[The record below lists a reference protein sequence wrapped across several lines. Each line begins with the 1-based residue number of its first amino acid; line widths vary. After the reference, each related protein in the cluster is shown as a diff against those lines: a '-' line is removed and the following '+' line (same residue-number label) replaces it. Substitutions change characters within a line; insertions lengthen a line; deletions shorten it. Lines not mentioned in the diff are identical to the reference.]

1 MKGILIAVFGGLF
14 GGYRFYK
21 KQPLMGVLYLCT
33 AGLYFVGWI
42 IDMSSAYREYF
53 ESKSPTSE
61 LSTKTSGAKT
71 KGIIAA
77 ILSFTILCG
86 GLGVAGVFLPETES
100 SSSSSSSGES
110 YGHCV
115 SCGKRTAKSRLY
127 SGFCGSCYS
136 KWKDADF

>member
-1 MKGILIAVFGGLF
+1 MKGILIAIFGGLF

-21 KQPLMGVLYLCT
+21 KQTLMGVLYLCT

-53 ESKSPTSE
+53 ESKIPTSE

-110 YGHCV
+110 YGQPLRFYLAW
-115 SCGKRTAKSRLY
+115 SLLLSRQARLGAKRHKFFRNA
-127 SGFCGSCYS
+127 
-136 KWKDADF
+136 

>member
-53 ESKSPTSE
+53 ESKIPTSE

-86 GLGVAGVFLPETES
+86 GIGAAGVFLPEAEPS
-100 SSSSSSSGES
+100 SSQSSPSDVI
-110 YGHCV
+110 YPCKL
-115 SCGKRTAKSRLY
+115 CGKKVPQSRLY
-127 SGFCGSCYS
+127 GGYCGSCYS
-136 KWKDADF
+136 KLHK